1 MTFVDI
7 TSNESWSR
15 LVESAGKASG
25 SIMSFTTCL
34 IVALGAIVLDSFP
47 AFLLV
52 ATYLLAYL
60 LANLKMTRKKRAA
73 ESKDEQLY
81 GQGHKRPESD
91 FCPICTLP
99 IPLRMNN
106 HAVVAVC
113 CMKSICH
120 GCNIAA
126 QKRGMSNC
134 AFCRT
139 PIPANDADRLAMVM
153 LRVEKKD
160 PAAIRHLGQ
169 IYFFGE
175 LGMQKDMRKAVE
187 LYTEATELGSIE
199 ALFNLGNAYELGE
212 GVGKDKAKAVHL
224 LAKAAM
230 QGHVESRHKLGFL
243 EADEGNY
250 DRAVRHFLISA
261 KMGLNES
268 VENIK
273 RIFMG
278 GQATKEQYA
287 QALKGYQNAV
297 EEMKSHDRDQA
308 KSIGC

>member
-1 MTFVDI
+1 MKFVDI

-34 IVALGAIVLDSFP
+34 LVAFGVIVLDSFP

-52 ATYLLAYL
+52 AIYLLAYL
-60 LANLKMTRKKRAA
+60 LANLKTTCKKRAA

-81 GQGHKRPESD
+81 GLGQERPESD
-91 FCPICTLP
+91 FCPICALP
-99 IPLRMNN
+99 IQLRMNN
-106 HAVVAVC
+106 HAVVPVC
-113 CMKSICH
+113 CVKRICH

-134 AFCRT
+134 PFCRL
-139 PIPANDADRLAMVM
+139 PIPAKDADRLAMVT

-160 PAAIRHLGQ
+160 PAAIYFLGKKY
-169 IYFFGE
+169 YFGD
-175 LGMQKDMRKAVE
+175 LGLQKDMRRAVE
-187 LYTEATELGSIE
+187 LYTEATELGSSD
-199 ALFNLGNAYELGE
+199 ALYNLGNAYELGE

-224 LAKAAM
+224 LSKAAM

-261 KMGLNES
+261 KMGY
-268 VENIK
+268 I
-273 RIFMG
+273 
-278 GQATKEQYA
+278 
-287 QALKGYQNAV
+287 
-297 EEMKSHDRDQA
+297 D
-308 KSIGC
+308 SIE